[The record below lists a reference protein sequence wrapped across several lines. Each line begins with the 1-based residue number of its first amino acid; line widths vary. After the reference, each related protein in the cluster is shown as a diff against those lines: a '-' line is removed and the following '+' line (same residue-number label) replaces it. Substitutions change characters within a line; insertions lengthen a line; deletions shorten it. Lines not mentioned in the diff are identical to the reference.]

1 MHLRRPARCLAIL
14 LLPLALAACFG
25 SDDSGSTSFLEDSSA
40 PQPYPTDYRS
50 ELVAFMHTYLDNPVG
65 VRDAVM
71 ADPVKR
77 TVGGRVRYV
86 SCLRFSAQQSDG
98 TYGAPRRYAVLFV
111 NGRLDRALEH
121 ASDVCAGVNYTPF
134 PELENMSR

>member
-1 MHLRRPARCLAIL
+1 M
-14 LLPLALAACFG
+14 
-25 SDDSGSTSFLEDSSA
+25 
-40 PQPYPTDYRS
+40 
-50 ELVAFMHTYLDNPVG
+50 
-65 VRDAVM
+65 
-71 ADPVKR
+71 
-77 TVGGRVRYV
+77 

-121 ASDVCAGVNYTPF
+121 ASDVCDGVDYAQF